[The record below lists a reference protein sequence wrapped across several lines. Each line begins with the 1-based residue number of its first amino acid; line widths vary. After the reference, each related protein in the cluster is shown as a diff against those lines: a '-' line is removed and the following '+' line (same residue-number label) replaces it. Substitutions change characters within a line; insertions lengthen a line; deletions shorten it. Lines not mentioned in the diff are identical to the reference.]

1 MTDKISDD
9 AVVDH
14 LTRAIDAGKLPKS
27 AQDYAQH
34 LRKRLS
40 QPVRV
45 SVLGAHKTGKSELI
59 NMLLGHALIPS
70 GAELPTTELVWGAQ
84 ESMTVTA
91 ADGSVTQIDTAD
103 LTRLNGMSAAF
114 LQVAQPLD
122 ILKKINLLE
131 VVTENSVEEL
141 SSGVDWAV
149 RRTDIALWCTQD
161 FNSMERDVWHN
172 VPDSTKDHAFLV
184 LTKADQLVA
193 QNVLAARV
201 NELQQVVAEEF
212 HSLFA
217 VATLQAVSAFGA
229 DGVNDAKFKASG
241 GEALTQEVFM
251 HAERGRRAD
260 LDSAQLFLV
269 RYKSEVDAAMAAAPM
284 DETSQTAP
292 VKPDA
297 PAASPK
303 VTEAAPEPAER
314 ITVLSTPEPVA
325 QVTAPET
332 GMTKVENVELFS
344 DAIRFL
350 KRRGDSLA
358 DTLSGLEPGNTKD
371 LIETCVDAVEHLTD
385 LFSQDESGCDAAD
398 AFIDELAEAS
408 DVMVLMQ
415 VEDGDAPAADAV
427 TLLVQLRHDMEMQ
440 LAA

>member
-1 MTDKISDD
+1 MTDKISDE
-9 AVVDH
+9 AVVEH
-14 LTRAIDAGKLPKS
+14 LTRSIDAGSLPKS

-34 LRKRLS
+34 LVKRLS

-59 NMLLGHALIPS
+59 NMLLGQALIPS
-70 GAELPTTELVWGAQ
+70 GAELPTTEFIWGSAPR
-84 ESMTVTA
+84 MTVTA
-91 ADGSVTQIDTAD
+91 ADGSVTEIDGTD
-103 LTRLNGMSAAF
+103 LTRLNGLSAAF
-114 LQVAQPLD
+114 LQIAQPLD

-161 FNSMERDVWHN
+161 FNSLERDVWSH
-172 VPDSTKDHAFLV
+172 VPDSLKDHAFLV
-184 LTKADQLVA
+184 LTKADQLSA
-193 QNVLAARV
+193 QNVLAPMV
-201 NELQQVVAEEF
+201 GELQQVVAEEF
-212 HSLFA
+212 HSLYA
-217 VATLQAVSAFGA
+217 VATLQAVAAFGPNGLDA
-229 DGVNDAKFKASG
+229 AKFKASG
-241 GEALTQEVFM
+241 GEALTYEVLK

-260 LDSAQLFLV
+260 LDSAHMFLV
-269 RYKSEVDAAMAAAPM
+269 RFKDEVEAALAAAPQDSAVARPNVVSVPLESAPIKSEVQA
-284 DETSQTAP
+284 
-292 VKPDA
+292 
-297 PAASPK
+297 
-303 VTEAAPEPAER
+303 
-314 ITVLSTPEPVA
+314 EPVA
-325 QVTAPET
+325 EVAAPVATAAASQPSDDERP
-332 GMTKVENVELFS
+332 KVENVALFS

-358 DTLSGLEPGNTKD
+358 DTFEGLEPDNTKE
-371 LIETCVDAVEHLTD
+371 LVTSCVDAVEHLTD

-408 DVMVLMQ
+408 DVMVLMM

>member
-9 AVVDH
+9 AVVEH
-14 LTRAIDAGKLPKS
+14 LKRSMDAGTLPKS
-27 AQDYAQH
+27 ARDYAQH
-34 LRKRLS
+34 LLKRLS

-45 SVLGAHKTGKSELI
+45 SILGAHKTGKSELI
-59 NMLLGHALIPS
+59 NMLLGRVLIPS
-70 GAELPTTELVWGAQ
+70 GAELPTTEVIWGPKDW
-84 ESMTVTA
+84 MTVTA

-103 LTRLNGMSAAF
+103 MARLNGMSAAF
-114 LQVAQPLD
+114 LQVAQPHE
-122 ILKKINLLE
+122 ILKQINLLE

-161 FNSMERDVWHN
+161 FNEMEREVWRN
-172 VPDSTKDHAFLV
+172 VPDSMKDHAFLV
-184 LTKADQLVA
+184 LTKADQLSA
-193 QNVLAARV
+193 QNVLSKRV

-212 HSLFA
+212 HSLYA
-217 VATLQAVSAFGA
+217 VATLQAVSAFGNNGLDA
-229 DGVNDAKFKASG
+229 AKFKASG
-241 GEALTQEVFM
+241 GEALAHEILK

-260 LDSAQLFLV
+260 LDSAHMFLV
-269 RYKSEVDAAMAAAPM
+269 RYKSEVDAAMSAAP
-284 DETSQTAP
+284 
-292 VKPDA
+292 KPAEPA
-297 PAASPK
+297 PAP
-303 VTEAAPEPAER
+303 EAPAVVVP
-314 ITVLSTPEPVA
+314 TVETAASTPEPKPSMPA
-325 QVTAPET
+325 QVATAEV
-332 GMTKVENVELFS
+332 GHKVENIALFS

-358 DTLSGLEPGNTKD
+358 ETLGSLEPGNTKE

-427 TLLVQLRHDMEMQ
+427 TLLLQLRHDMEMQ

>member
-9 AVVDH
+9 AVVEH
-14 LTRAIDAGKLPKS
+14 LTRSIDAGTLPKS

-34 LRKRLS
+34 LLNRLS

-59 NMLLGHALIPS
+59 NMLLGRALIPS
-70 GAELPTTELVWGAQ
+70 GAELPTTEVIWG
-84 ESMTVTA
+84 EKDWMTVTA

-103 LTRLNGMSAAF
+103 MTRLNGMSAAF
-114 LQVAQPLD
+114 LQVAQPLE

-131 VVTENSVEEL
+131 VVTENSVDEL

-161 FNSMERDVWHN
+161 FNEMEREVWRN
-172 VPDSTKDHAFLV
+172 VPDSMKDHAFLV
-184 LTKADQLVA
+184 LTKADQLSA
-193 QNVLAARV
+193 QNVLSKRV

-212 HSLFA
+212 HSLYA
-217 VATLQAVSAFGA
+217 VATLQAISAFGA
-229 DGVNDAKFKASG
+229 DGLDSAKFKASG
-241 GEALTQEVFM
+241 GEALTYEVLK

-260 LDSAQLFLV
+260 LDSAHMFLV
-269 RYKSEVDAAMAAAPM
+269 RYKSEVDAAMAATP
-284 DETSQTAP
+284 
-292 VKPDA
+292 KPAKPA
-297 PAASPK
+297 PAAPK
-303 VTEAAPEPAER
+303 AVAVSTAKTAAP
-314 ITVLSTPEPVA
+314 TPEPKLA
-325 QVTAPET
+325 APAPATQKPTIEH
-332 GMTKVENVELFS
+332 GPKVENVALFS

-358 DTLSGLEPGNTKD
+358 ETLTGLEPGNTKD

-427 TLLVQLRHDMEMQ
+427 TLLLQLRHDMEMQ